1 MGQRL
6 SLLTWRILRCCLL
19 AVHAAAQQKVLAFYT
34 EQHAK
39 MTYAFVE
46 QMEAKYLGLT
56 HFRLG
61 IWEALQFLDTFVDD
75 SDPDTENSQIQHAL
89 QTAEAIRAQYPG
101 EEYDWSVDVQCSL
114 RLQPCLS
121 ARFSWFQLGLDA
133 HFLLPV
139 SSAWLLRFHLTG
151 LIHDLGKIL
160 AIACK
165 EPQW

>member
-1 MGQRL
+1 
-6 SLLTWRILRCCLL
+6 
-19 AVHAAAQQKVLAFYT
+19 
-34 EQHAK
+34 

-101 EEYDWSVDVQCSL
+101 EEHDWSVDVQRSL
-114 RLQPCLS
+114 QLQPRGSVHGLRPAGT
-121 ARFSWFQLGLDA
+121 AR
-133 HFLLPV
+133 V
-139 SSAWLLRFHLTG
+139 R
-151 LIHDLGKIL
+151 
-160 AIACK
+160 
-165 EPQW
+165 